1 MKKSGLKRLREGDR
15 AWLKGAKV
23 LIVDPGWWGKNL
35 LENNKDYQN
44 DYATAIIRC
53 YRRDLG
59 FRKPKYFDPK
69 KWEEQG
75 IRYVQ
80 PWKGKFEAIR
90 KVKLL
95 STMRKQRVFILWGR
109 KPSLTVLRFIHPNKG
124 HLILV
129 GGQPGTSPQYRYWI
143 KQRWFS
149 RAADFLGE
157 SREMWRL

>member
-1 MKKSGLKRLREGDR
+1 MKKSGSKRLREGDR

-23 LIVDPGWWGKNL
+23 LIVDPGWYLKNL
-35 LENNKDYQN
+35 LENNKEYQN
-44 DYATAIIRC
+44 DMATAIIRC

-69 KWEEQG
+69 KWEEKG
-75 IRYVQ
+75 IRYVV

-95 STMRKQRVFILWGR
+95 STLRKRRVFLLWGTR
-109 KPSLTVLRFIHPNKG
+109 ATALIPFIHPNQG
-124 HLILV
+124 HLVMV
-129 GGQPGTSPQYRYWI
+129 GGVPGTNAKLRYWM
-143 KQRWFS
+143 KHPWFS
-149 RAADFLGE
+149 RSADFLGE